1 MNMNIKNQTLKL
13 EIINQYGNYKN
24 FAKKT
29 GYSSHYISNVINGRN
44 PITSDFRQ
52 FVNEALG
59 GDYWQKNK
67 SRDLVNYLLE
77 SSSLRSDLLNQVG
90 GAIKDILNCI
100 DLNDELCA
108 RVKDSTYEFIKEWN
122 YYEKEN

>member
-13 EIINQYGNYKN
+13 QIINQYGNYKN

-29 GYSSHYISNVINGRN
+29 GYSAHYISNVINGRN

-59 GDYWQKNK
+59 GDYWERNK
-67 SRDLVNYLLE
+67 SRDLVNYLFE

-90 GAIKDILNCI
+90 GVIKDILNCI

-122 YYEKEN
+122 E